1 MKHNAEKSRLQLLY
15 IASMAILLALAAFGA
30 FWVGEKELTPI
41 APPAPNKTEP
51 NKAANIITDKAYLS
65 LPRMTVSLGKGGTM
79 QVRMDISLE
88 VAPEDIIV
96 LEGYVP
102 QIVDKLNAYFPKVK
116 FEELDQPHAM
126 FLFHKNMLWQINNLG
141 MPVTVRDLTL
151 KNMILM

>member
-1 MKHNAEKSRLQLLY
+1 MKRNAEKSRLQLLY
-15 IASMAILLALAAFGA
+15 IASMAVLLALAAFGTY
-30 FWVGEKELTPI
+30 WVSEKELTPI
-41 APPAPNKTEP
+41 APPVPNKTEP
-51 NKAANIITDKAYLS
+51 DKAANIITNMAYLN

-88 VAPEDIIV
+88 VAPEDLLV

-102 QIVDKLNAYFPKVK
+102 QIVDKLNAFFPKVK

-126 FLFHKNMLWQINNLG
+126 FLFHKNMLWQVNSIG
-141 MPVTVRDLTL
+141 MPVTVKDLTL